1 MTKFI
6 YIDDD
11 PESYYKIQGFENE
24 KLTIESQQHKDSWEE
39 QLQSIKNK
47 EDEIDGIILDLKL
60 DDLPNLN
67 GHRANLEELLLHR
80 KFEQDKKKGF

>member
-24 KLTIESQQHKDSWEE
+24 KLTIESQQHKIHGKNNCNLSR
-39 QLQSIKNK
+39 IKK
-47 EDEIDGIILDLKL
+47 MRLME
-60 DDLPNLN
+60 
-67 GHRANLEELLLHR
+67 
-80 KFEQDKKKGF
+80 